1 MATPYDLIL
10 PAGKTCVLVDA
21 GTVMLLK
28 DAPADKP
35 TRIFTAWASTIYDTN
50 AARLKDIELK
60 ASAEL
65 VKDKAKARTIL
76 DALKGK

>member
-1 MATPYDLIL
+1 MANPYDLIL

-50 AARLKDIELK
+50 AAALADI
-60 ASAEL
+60 
-65 VKDKAKARTIL
+65 KAKGWKYTQ
-76 DALKGK
+76 ALAPKVPAPVKK